1 MKKFL
6 SLMIINII
14 PCIVFASEVNIG
26 DKKITLPLFDG
37 MVLASSVS
45 HELVKYIGQNIPSN
59 LRTLDGY
66 IEQSDV
72 LRLETGKDALFDK
85 YIIIVTPKASEQRH
99 ATLKDFAAF
108 KQSFRKSFTLSL
120 EKQKDIIRKVDQAEI
135 KINKLIPLGI
145 NYETDSLLSLSML
158 SSMKI
163 NSNGYTN
170 FITQI
175 ATLNC
180 LLIDGKLLLMYV
192 YKKYRTE
199 DDLTLVKET
208 GRKICDQIVA
218 ANKRTVAS
226 SNDLK
231 KFVVDGQPKAKGAR
245 FSIEMPA
252 SWEWKEGT
260 RPNIVQFFG
269 GGLQNG
275 LIPYAEIMVKNFSD
289 SKRGAFAEIT
299 KEDAANP
306 QNLQG
311 FIPAGMKYVRSG
323 LTKLDGE
330 TVLWYETSQQTER
343 AHNRIT
349 SHALYYLI
357 PDNGRIIF
365 ITFGV
370 GQVGYHAN
378 SQIAF
383 NKYRP
388 LFQRIISSFIL
399 TSEWK

>member
-6 SLMIINII
+6 SIIINII
-14 PCIVFASEVNIG
+14 SFIVFASEVNIG
-26 DKKITLPLFDG
+26 SKKISLPLFDG
-37 MVLASSVS
+37 MVQASSVS
-45 HELVKYIGQNIPSN
+45 QELVKYMGQHLPSN

-231 KFVVDGQPKAKGAR
+231 KFVVDGQPEAKGAR

-343 AHNRIT
+343 AHNKIT

-370 GQVGYHAN
+370 GQAGHQTR
-378 SQIAF
+378 SQTAF
-383 NKYRP
+383 DKYRS
-388 LFQRIISSFIL
+388 LFQRIISSFVM
-399 TSEWK
+399 TSKWE